1 MKMMYVGEFL
11 VGLVIAS
18 PALLGAQQGHPAKST
33 FTSPDGT
40 FHFQY
45 TYSLV
50 SCRRDQI
57 QADRWKPE
65 ESCEA
70 YTPVCSDFGGNSTS
84 TIACI
89 AYPARKM
96 KGTNFQA
103 AAFSVNELKEP
114 RDEVECLK
122 MQGPPASVGKA
133 HTEAVNGIR
142 FTVTQ
147 TDGVAAGNLIEGQAY
162 RSFHGDKC
170 YELDI
175 RIAFSNAADY
185 ESAKKSFDIKAVR
198 RDLKRTLGTFQFTQ
212 YVNEVLMSE
221 AGRL

>member
-1 MKMMYVGEFL
+1 MKVIYVGEFL

-18 PALLGAQQGHPAKST
+18 SALLGAQHSDPAKRN

-45 TYSLV
+45 MGSLV

-70 YTPVCSDFGGNSTS
+70 YTPVCSDFGADSTS

-114 RDEVECLK
+114 RDEAECLK
-122 MQGPPASVGKA
+122 MQGPPSSVGRA

-142 FTVTQ
+142 FTVTE
-147 TDGVAAGNLIEGQAY
+147 TDGVAAGNLIEGRAY
-162 RSFHGDKC
+162 RSFHDDKC

-175 RIAFSNAADY
+175 RIAFSNAANY
-185 ESAKKSFDIKAVR
+185 EPATKSFDIKAVR
-198 RDLKRTLGTFQFTQ
+198 RDLKQTLGTFQFTQ
-212 YVNEVLMSE
+212 YVNDVLVS
-221 AGRL
+221 GIGL

>member
-1 MKMMYVGEFL
+1 MKATYAGEFL
-11 VGLVIAS
+11 FGLVIGS
-18 PALLGAQQGHPAKST
+18 SVLLGAQQSHPAKRT

-45 TYSLV
+45 TASLV

-65 ESCEA
+65 KSCEA
-70 YTPVCSDFGGNSTS
+70 YTPVCSDFGGNSTT

-103 AAFSVNELKEP
+103 AAFSVNELKES
-114 RDEVECLK
+114 RDEAECLK
-122 MQGPPASVGKA
+122 MQGPPFSVGKA

-142 FTVTQ
+142 FTVTE
-147 TDGVAAGNLIEGQAY
+147 TDGVATGNLIEGQAY

-185 ESAKKSFDIKAVR
+185 EPATKSFDINTVR
-198 RDLKRTLGTFQFTQ
+198 RDLKRTLCTFQFTQ
-212 YVNEVLMSE
+212 YVNDVFVSE
-221 AGRL
+221 IGR